1 VDLDEYI
8 EISGLAVKDTQR
20 AFVTANIKK
29 AQYTIESALG
39 FTLDAEKAA
48 QNLYTETGKA
58 PSDNWICGGSDADLL
73 PADDEPDAQY
83 RLFDDGNE
91 TASWPWGHRGSLIRI
106 DPCTAVTK
114 VKLVHGSVTLHT
126 YEADEVAL
134 LKSGE
139 YGRIL
144 DVVTVFPYLDYHRSC
159 RHRLQVAV
167 WADWLGVDKDNQ
179 PDDLL
184 SVWADL
190 ATSLSDK
197 TRNIKSENRGTRSY
211 TKFAPVSSIDDPIN
225 RVILAQYAGPRG
237 TAGRLPV

>member
-1 VDLDEYI
+1 VQD
-8 EISGLAVKDTQR
+8 SQR

-29 AQYTIESALG
+29 AQYMIESALG

-58 PSDNWICGGSDADLL
+58 PSDSWICGGSDADLL
-73 PADDEPDAQY
+73 PADDEPDAVY
-83 RLFDDGNE
+83 RLFDHGKSIA
-91 TASWPWGHRGSLIRI
+91 TWPSAHRGSLVQV
-106 DPCTAVTK
+106 DPCSAINN
-114 VKLVHGSVTLHT
+114 VKLVHGNVTLHT

-139 YGRIL
+139 FGRIL
-144 DVVTVFPYLDYHRSC
+144 DVVTIFPYLDYHRSC
-159 RHRLQVAV
+159 QHRLQVAV
-167 WADWLGVDKDNQ
+167 WADWLGTEEDGQ

-190 ATSLSDK
+190 ATNLSDQ

-211 TKFAPVSSIDDPIN
+211 TKFENRSPLEDQIN
-225 RVILAQYAGPRG
+225 KSILARYAGPNG
-237 TAGRLPV
+237 TAGRVPV